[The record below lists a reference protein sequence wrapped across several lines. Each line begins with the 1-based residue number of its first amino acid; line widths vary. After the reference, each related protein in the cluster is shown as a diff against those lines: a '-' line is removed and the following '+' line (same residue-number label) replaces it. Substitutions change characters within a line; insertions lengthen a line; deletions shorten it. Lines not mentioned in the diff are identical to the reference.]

1 MTLPETLTAIAKW
14 IEGDQWE
21 EPDGAADACWLAAE
35 AINQFVP
42 LPDGISGYD
51 DDDVPEWATVQVS
64 LACKVWDVEVP
75 EYIREVMEE
84 GDE

>member
-42 LPDGISGYD
+42 RPMDMSEG
-51 DDDVPEWATVQVS
+51 ETTERAA
-64 LACKVWDVEVP
+64 LARKVWG
-75 EYIREVMEE
+75 E
-84 GDE
+84 GQNRGS